1 VVAAGS
7 HRSVTDATVEVLTTE
22 NALVAT
28 LTPDSA
34 GRVTQELLD
43 RIPDETE
50 NFERS
55 SRQCSTKRNSDS
67 NFNKLVNSVGVTAGT
82 EADGACRTHSV
93 GEFGQSLVNKVRLR
107 CGQ

>member
-1 VVAAGS
+1 M
-7 HRSVTDATVEVLTTE
+7 
-22 NALVAT
+22 
-28 LTPDSA
+28 
-34 GRVTQELLD
+34 LD

-50 NFERS
+50 NFERFS

-82 EADGACRTHSV
+82 EADGASRTHSV
-93 GEFGQSLVNKVRLR
+93 GEFGQSLVNKVSPR